1 MRKLYSILAWAI
13 AAGVVVQAAAIGFGY
28 GGMQAYVEGGGVVD
42 DVVVESG
49 PGSYT
54 GDVAFP
60 VHELVGG
67 MVIPALVVLLGVVS
81 FWVRVPRA
89 RRWAWGL
96 FLLVAVQAEMGYAVP
111 EFPYVGIVHG
121 ANALAVL
128 LVAVHVARLPRRT
141 AAEVSAAAQDDRDAP
156 APSVPA

>member
-1 MRKLYSILAWAI
+1 MRKLYSVLAWAI

-42 DVVVESG
+42 DIVVESG

-67 MVIPALVVLLGVVS
+67 MVIPALVVLLGVVRS
-81 FWVRVPRA
+81 D
-89 RRWAWGL
+89 
-96 FLLVAVQAEMGYAVP
+96 AVTSALT
-111 EFPYVGIVHG
+111 GIITT
-121 ANALAVL
+121 AL
-128 LVAVHVARLPRRT
+128 
-141 AAEVSAAAQDDRDAP
+141 SAA
-156 APSVPA
+156 S